1 LLISTLL
8 VVQWAKLASSECA
21 NACSGHGK
29 CTSFDMCV
37 CLRNWQAN
45 DCSEQICQFGL
56 AHVDTPKGDLDMDGE
71 INKPDVVLAQNN
83 PTYPYGTTEQF
94 PSMSDSGWNVLE
106 NTAHYYMECS
116 NKGKCDR
123 TTGECQC
130 FDGYDGVA
138 CQRASC
144 PGSPVCSGHGVCKSA
159 KQIAM
164 ADNGNVYKLWDKD
177 ATMGCE
183 CDGGY
188 YGPDCSLRNCK
199 YGIDPMYLDDTAT
212 IKFSTFDFAVL
223 GTTGSDIASLT
234 ANSFSDG
241 LSVFSD
247 GLPQAK
253 TGFWAI
259 RFFDHHGEDWLTEKI
274 PAGASC
280 DYVIRVLEGLP
291 NNVIPAG
298 SLYCSRVDNVAGSVS
313 ADGGFNTFDSRH
325 PGEND
330 WDDEE
335 RGTRPISN
343 HPYFINYHLSIWEAQ
358 IDSLHSELS
367 PQLGK
372 IAGDADGLSTSG
384 VTAGP
389 QLFGYIYRIQFYGN
403 PGKLREPEIEVFLD
417 GNRPTLD
424 AGVINDATAPDTTEA
439 VTRPDNKV
447 ITKVWTDG
455 QQGEDNDYFAD
466 HCDGVTV
473 KIFHKQYDDAL
484 MGDHVANPGSINL
497 PEDSVPPLE
506 TSLNGVSYFSY
517 LSGFTPASKQLL
529 KACLGDS
536 DFDVSN
542 NIEISNWDYGTQYY
556 PHIIKLVPSITTY
569 TDGGYYAA
577 IWYDTTVQ
585 WDNIFTA
592 NDGATPTAVFTYK
605 DDDATANYNHVQVI
619 TGQSTRGTFRLLNT
633 FLPPDVVLEAGTA
646 SEFDE
651 KTSYE
656 VYTTK
661 GTLALTSN
669 ASKALFSFASK
680 NIFTVNATA
689 DVWDLDGYDGDISCE
704 YGDNNGDKKK
714 HIFHCLNK
722 TDIFTLLNWEFPYL
736 NPRNINLYTATR
748 LSTMESQWSVSDL
761 YDGTSVPADHQVTT
775 AGSVNNNLN
784 AGVNAKYMTHVINS
798 DISTNWGAGN
808 THDDSTFATAGYPET
823 TPAFRVYKFFPAVPS
838 TYSVVNECSN
848 RGVCDSTSGVC
859 NCFSGYTS
867 DSCSEQSS
875 VQV

>member
-1 LLISTLL
+1 
-8 VVQWAKLASSECA
+8 
-21 NACSGHGK
+21 
-29 CTSFDMCV
+29 MCV

-94 PSMSDSGWNVLE
+94 PSMSDSSWNVLE

-164 ADNGNVYKLWDKD
+164 ADYGNVYKLWDKD
-177 ATMGCE
+177 STMGCE

-212 IKFSTFDFAVL
+212 IKFSTFDFATL
-223 GTTGSDIASLT
+223 GTATVMTDLA
-234 ANSFSDG
+234 ADSFLDG
-241 LSVFSD
+241 LNVFSD

-298 SLYCSRVDNVAGSVS
+298 SLYCSRVENVDNGVDQ
-313 ADGGFNTFDSRH
+313 DGGFNTFDTLH
-325 PGEND
+325 PDVPTNPGSPQE
-330 WDDEE
+330 DEWNSKK
-335 RGTRPISN
+335 RGTRPVSN
-343 HPYFINYHLSIWEAQ
+343 HPYYINYYLSIWEAD
-358 IDSLHSELS
+358 IDPLHGELS
-367 PQLGK
+367 PSLASKALASG
-372 IAGDADGLSTSG
+372 GLSSSG
-384 VTAGP
+384 LNTG
-389 QLFGYIYRIQFYGN
+389 QDLFGYIYRVHFYGN

-417 GNRPTLD
+417 GSRPTLD
-424 AGVINDATAPDTTEA
+424 AGVINLTPSDDLSSG
-439 VTRPDNKV
+439 VRPNNKI

-455 QQGEDNDYFAD
+455 QQGEDSDYFAD

-473 KIFHKQYDDAL
+473 TIQHKPLANAKILKTNDL
-484 MGDHVANPGSINL
+484 L
-497 PEDSVPPLE
+497 PEDILDTVDTKLDG
-506 TSLNGVSYFSY
+506 LSYYSY
-517 LSGFTPASKQLL
+517 LSGFTAASKQLL

-542 NIEISNWDYGTQYY
+542 NVEISNWDYGTQYY

-569 TDGGYYAA
+569 NDGGYYAA
-577 IWYDTTVQ
+577 IWYDKTLR
-585 WDNIFTA
+585 WDNIFA
-592 NDGATPTAVFTYK
+592 DPDFN
-605 DDDATANYNHVQVI
+605 DDATSPYKHFQNI
-619 TGQSTRGTFRLLNT
+619 DGQSTPGTFRLVNT
-633 FLPPDVVLEAGTA
+633 FLPPDVLKDSSGDPN
-646 SEFDE
+646 SLYDG
-651 KTSYE
+651 KTQYE

-704 YGDNNGDKKK
+704 YGDNNGNKKK

-722 TDIFTLLNWEFPYL
+722 TDLFTLLNWEFPYL

-761 YDGTSVPADHQVTT
+761 YNPSSIPDNHDSDPT
-775 AGSVNNNLN
+775 ATGFVYDNTKP
-784 AGVNAKYMTHVINS
+784 GVNAKYMTHVINT

-808 THDDSTFATAGYPET
+808 THSDSTFTVDGYPDI

-875 VQV
+875 VHV